1 MPRAMKFT
9 PKSVLMYLQ
18 ERTGQRFT
26 PTQIANNFQR
36 SNAEARE
43 VLDDLHANELIRSG
57 VDGTTR
63 VFFVAAPGR
72 SEPRPERIVGRGE
85 LKDWEA
91 GLRRFEAL
99 CMTVSRPARTSV
111 MRSYFT
117 PWRPNGTTRAVLAPR
132 ALRRFGMR
140 SARLLA
146 TMQTATRCAP
156 QSPKER

>member
-1 MPRAMKFT
+1 MPRALKFT
-9 PKSVLMYLQ
+9 RKSVLAYLQ

-26 PTQIANNFQR
+26 PTQIANNFKR

-63 VFFVAAPGR
+63 VFFVAAPGS

-85 LKDWEA
+85 LRGWEA

-99 CMTVSRPARTSV
+99 CMTAR
-111 MRSYFT
+111 R
-117 PWRPNGTTRAVLAPR
+117 
-132 ALRRFGMR
+132 
-140 SARLLA
+140 
-146 TMQTATRCAP
+146 
-156 QSPKER
+156 

>member
-9 PKSVLMYLQ
+9 RKSVLIYLQ

-26 PTQIANNFQR
+26 STQIANNFKR

-43 VLDDLHANELIRSG
+43 VLDDLHENELIRSG

-63 VFFVAAPGR
+63 VFFVAAPG

-85 LKDWEA
+85 LKGWEA

-99 CMTVSRPARTSV
+99 CMTAR
-111 MRSYFT
+111 R
-117 PWRPNGTTRAVLAPR
+117 
-132 ALRRFGMR
+132 
-140 SARLLA
+140 
-146 TMQTATRCAP
+146 
-156 QSPKER
+156 